1 MVITMSDD
9 LEPIAPREAVD
20 MWIDRLQS
28 TRADETLKSYRYRL
42 KPFLEWCEKEGID
55 NLNDLTSRDVFRFDS
70 TRRADGLKVSTLN
83 NQIGTLKQ
91 FIQFCERIDAVEQG
105 LPVKV
110 EVPPVELA
118 DRVND
123 ELLPA
128 ERAEAIREKL
138 HRYERASRRQAMFE
152 LLWHTGCRLGGL
164 RALDLGDC
172 FFDES
177 DLERLRH
184 QDDID
189 SEALEAVELPFV
201 YFRHRETTPLKNKRE
216 GERPVAIDQE
226 VADRI
231 QDYIDVNRVERV
243 DPDDRRP
250 LFTTE
255 KGDRPRVSKSSIRRE
270 IYIMTQPCQWGGC
283 PHGRDTTNCEALKH
297 GREAR
302 CPSSRSPHPIR
313 TGSITHM
320 RDEGWPPEVVA
331 ERVNATPEVI
341 REHYD
346 HPDPIRRMQSRREFL
361 TEDSE

>member
-1 MVITMSDD
+1 MSQN
-9 LEPIAPREAVD
+9 LEPIDPREALEL
-20 MWIDRLQS
+20 WLDRLES
-28 TRADETLKSYRYRL
+28 TRADETLSSYRYRI
-42 KPFLEWCEKEGID
+42 KPFVQWCDEEGID
-55 NLNDLTSRDVFRFDS
+55 NLNDLSSRDIFRFDS
-70 TRRADGLKVSTLN
+70 TRRAEGLAVTTLN
-83 NQIGTLKQ
+83 TQLGTLKQ
-91 FIQFCERIDAVEQG
+91 FIRFCERIDAVSEG
-105 LPVKV
+105 LPAKV
-110 EVPPVELA
+110 EVPSVELA

-123 ELLPA
+123 ELLSA
-128 ERAEAIREKL
+128 DRAETIRGKL
-138 HRYERASRRQAMFE
+138 SRYQYASRRHAMFE

-172 FFDES
+172 FFEQS

-184 QDDID
+184 QDDIERD
-189 SEALEAVELPFV
+189 ALEAVELPFV
-201 YFRHRETTPLKNKRE
+201 YFRHRPTTPLKNKRE
-216 GERPVAIDQE
+216 GERPVALDREVVDRVQE
-226 VADRI
+226 
-231 QDYIDVNRVERV
+231 YIDVNRVERV
-243 DPDDRRP
+243 DANNRRP

-270 IYIMTQPCQWGGC
+270 IYIMTQPCRWAGC
-283 PHGRDTTNCEALKH
+283 PHGRDTANCEALEH
-297 GREAR
+297 GLEAR

-313 TGSITHM
+313 TGAITHM

>member
-1 MVITMSDD
+1 MSDD
-9 LEPIAPREAVD
+9 LEPIGPREAVD
-20 MWIDRLQS
+20 MWLDRLQS
-28 TRADETLKSYRYRL
+28 TRADETLQSYRYRL
-42 KPFLEWCEKEGID
+42 KPFLEWCDSEGID
-55 NLNDLTSRDVFRFDS
+55 NMNDLTSRDVFRFDS
-70 TRRADGLKVSTLN
+70 ARRADGLKVSTLN

-105 LPVKV
+105 LPAKV
-110 EVPPVELA
+110 EVPSVDLA

-123 ELLPA
+123 ELLSA
-128 ERAEAIREKL
+128 ERAKTIRENL
-138 HRYERASRRQAMFE
+138 HRYERASRRQVMFE

-172 FFDES
+172 FFEES
-177 DLERLRH
+177 DLERLKH

-189 SEALEAVELPFV
+189 SAALEAVELPFV
-201 YFRHRETTPLKNKRE
+201 YFRHRESTPLKNKRE

-226 VADRI
+226 VADCV
-231 QDYIDVNRVERV
+231 QEYIDVNRVERT
-243 DPDDRRP
+243 DSDDRRP
-250 LFTTE
+250 LLTTE

-270 IYIMTQPCQWGGC
+270 IYIMTQPCRWGGC
-283 PHGRDTTNCEALKH
+283 PHGRDTTNCEALEH
-297 GREAR
+297 GLEAR

-313 TGSITHM
+313 TGAITHM

-346 HPDPIRRMQSRREFL
+346 HPDPIRRMQSRREFI
-361 TEDSE
+361 TEDSA

>member
-1 MVITMSDD
+1 MSDD
-9 LEPIAPREAVD
+9 LEPIGPREASE

-28 TRADETLKSYRYRL
+28 TRADETLQSYRYRL
-42 KPFLEWCEKEGID
+42 KPFTEWCSKEGIN
-55 NLNDLTSRDVFRFDS
+55 NLNDLTSRDIFQFDS
-70 TRRADGLKVSTLN
+70 ERRAEGLKVSTLN
-83 NQIGTLKQ
+83 NQLGTLKQ
-91 FIQFCERIDAVEQG
+91 FIQFCARIDAVSEG
-105 LPVKV
+105 LPAKI
-110 EVPPVELA
+110 EVPSVELA

-123 ELLPA
+123 ELLSA
-128 ERAEAIREKL
+128 ERADTIRENL
-138 HRYERASRRQAMFE
+138 RRYSYASRQHAMFE

-164 RALDLGDC
+164 RALDISDC
-172 FFDES
+172 FFDET

-189 SEALEAVELPFV
+189 RDALESVELPFV
-201 YFRHRETTPLKNKRE
+201 YFRHRSETPLKNKRA
-216 GERPVAIDQE
+216 GERPVALDKT
-226 VADRI
+226 VADCV
-231 QDYIDVNRVERV
+231 QEYIEVNRVNRS
-243 DPDDRRP
+243 DSNNRRP

-255 KGDRPRVSKSSIRRE
+255 KGENPRASKSSIRRE
-270 IYIMTQPCQWGGC
+270 IYIMTQPCRWGSC
-283 PHGRDTTNCEALKH
+283 PHGRDTTTCEALEH
-297 GREAR
+297 TLEAR

-313 TGSITHM
+313 TGAITHM

>member
-1 MVITMSDD
+1 MRTD
-9 LEPIAPREAVD
+9 LEPMAPREAVN

-55 NLNDLTSRDVFRFDS
+55 NLNDLTSRDVFQFDS
-70 TRRADGLKVSTLN
+70 HRRADGLQVSTLN

-91 FIQFCERIDAVEQG
+91 FIQFCERIDAVPAG
-105 LPVKV
+105 LPTKV
-110 EVPPVELA
+110 EVPSVDLA
-118 DRVND
+118 ERVND
-123 ELLPA
+123 ELLSA
-128 ERAEAIREKL
+128 DRAATIRENL

-184 QDDID
+184 QDDI
-189 SEALEAVELPFV
+189 EGAALDAVEVPFV
-201 YFRHRETTPLKNKRE
+201 YFRNRPETPLKNKRE
-216 GERPVAIDQE
+216 GERPVAIDRD
-226 VADRI
+226 VADRV
-231 QDYIDVNRVERV
+231 QEYIGVNRVHR
-243 DPDDRRP
+243 PGSNDRQP

-255 KGDRPRVSKSSIRRE
+255 KGDNARVSKSSIRRE
-270 IYIMTQPCQWGGC
+270 IYILTQPCRWGRC
-283 PHGRDTTNCEALKH
+283 PHDRDTTNCEALEH
-297 GREAR
+297 GKEAR
-302 CPSSRSPHPIR
+302 CPSSRSPHPLR

-320 RDEGWPPEVVA
+320 RDQGWPPEVVA